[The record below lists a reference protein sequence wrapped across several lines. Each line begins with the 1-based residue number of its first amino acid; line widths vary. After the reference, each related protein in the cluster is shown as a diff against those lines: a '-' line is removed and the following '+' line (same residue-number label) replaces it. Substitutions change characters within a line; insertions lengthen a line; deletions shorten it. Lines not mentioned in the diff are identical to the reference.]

1 MRTSILLLLVV
12 LTGCKRESEQ
22 AAPAAKPVASVE
34 VKGRRVDVTAGSNG
48 FQPNSVTVKQG
59 EPTTL
64 VFTRTTDETCATE
77 VVFPEIKLTKPLP
90 LNQQVA
96 VEVPVDATRT
106 LAFQCGMGMFKSK
119 VVIQ

>member
-1 MRTSILLLLVV
+1 MSILRALALFILLI
-12 LTGCKRESEQ
+12 GCKKEQ
-22 AAPAAKPVASVE
+22 QPAAAKPVASVD
-34 VKGRRVDVTAGSNG
+34 VKGKRVDVTAGANG
-48 FQPNSVTVKQG
+48 FSPKEVTVKQG

-77 VVFPEIKLTKPLP
+77 VVFPEINLKKALP

-96 VEVPVDATRT
+96 VEVPVDKSRT
-106 LAFQCGMGMFKSK
+106 LAFECGMGMFKSK